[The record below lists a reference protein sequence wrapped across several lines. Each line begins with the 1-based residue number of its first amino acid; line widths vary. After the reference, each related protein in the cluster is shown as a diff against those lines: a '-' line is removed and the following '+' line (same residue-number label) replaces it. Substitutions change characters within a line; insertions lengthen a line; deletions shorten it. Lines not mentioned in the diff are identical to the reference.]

1 MVKNLNQLKKVM
13 KGNPRFQIIA
23 HCRKE
28 CVGEIRQVTQTN
40 TAGFYSAV
48 ASDPENWTRTANR
61 GRGLILWWNAA
72 SFWNFQD
79 GVCSAYDS
87 DTTHTEDHLIMAF
100 RILDEQEEAAQ
111 WNRRQKPMSR
121 FGL

>member
-40 TAGFYSAV
+40 T
-48 ASDPENWTRTANR
+48 
-61 GRGLILWWNAA
+61 
-72 SFWNFQD
+72 D

-100 RILDEQEEAAQ
+100 RILDEQEEAA
-111 WNRRQKPMSR
+111 
-121 FGL
+121 

>member
-72 SFWNFQD
+72 SFWNFQG
-79 GVCSAYDS
+79 GVCSVYDS
-87 DTTHTEDHLIMAF
+87 DTTHTEDHLIMAV
-100 RILDEQEEAAQ
+100 RILDEQEEAA
-111 WNRRQKPMSR
+111 
-121 FGL
+121 

>member
-1 MVKNLNQLKKVM
+1 MVKNLNQLKKAM

-28 CVGEIRQVTQTN
+28 CVGEIRQVTQAN

-72 SFWNFQD
+72 PFWSFQD

-100 RILDEQEEAAQ
+100 RILDEQEEAA
-111 WNRRQKPMSR
+111 
-121 FGL
+121 

>member
-48 ASDPENWTRTANR
+48 ASDPENWT
-61 GRGLILWWNAA
+61 LAA
-72 SFWNFQD
+72 
-79 GVCSAYDS
+79 A
-87 DTTHTEDHLIMAF
+87 
-100 RILDEQEEAAQ
+100 
-111 WNRRQKPMSR
+111 
-121 FGL
+121 